1 MNERS
6 KKIQLQ
12 HRHFDMGSCT
22 ARDCETV
29 TPTACPAHTA
39 AQLPGS
45 QLQRQEE
52 EEEEE
57 EEEAAAA
64 LQQCRPCRARR
75 CTEYTSAL
83 RY

>member
-52 EEEEE
+52 EEEAAR
-57 EEEAAAA
+57 AAAV
-64 LQQCRPCRARR
+64 RAAGRF
-75 CTEYTSAL
+75 TEYTSAL